1 MENMFLIIVAIMYFG
16 LILILPNLCLIL
28 FAKRSGR
35 FKLANFAIFLLY
47 LIPMI
52 APFVGWERLFR
63 VFGLFVIPVAVISHF
78 IFLVFAWQRLRL
90 DRAWKITKF
99 TASLFVMTVICS
111 IVWKDVVTEYLYDNT
126 DDSMRG

>member
-111 IVWKDVVTEYLYDNT
+111 IVWKDVVTEYLY
-126 DDSMRG
+126 